1 MKKHVLIATT
11 LALSSTMSFGAG
23 YQLNL
28 QGLRQMAMGG
38 SGTAVPW
45 DMSTIF
51 YNPGGMTAMDHWQ
64 IYGGAAFVM
73 PRSKYVESPTG
84 TYEAETQSQTF
95 VPFSI
100 YAGGPTSW
108 RSPVSI
114 GVGIYTPFGNGVKWD
129 DNWRG
134 RYVSQESYLR
144 TIFIQPTVS
153 YKFNEI
159 VSAGIGLIYATGRV
173 EFRRALP
180 ITDENG
186 VDGSAELAGNGHGF
200 GLNAGVHINAS
211 EKVQI
216 GFNFRSK
223 VKMDVDRGYAS
234 FTVPSS
240 LQTAFP
246 YTAFSTS
253 LPMPMVTSLGIGY
266 AVNEC
271 LTLQGDINITGWSA
285 FNSLNIA
292 YENNTPQLQDQNS
305 ERNYRNTI
313 ALRAGG
319 HYTVS
324 DRIAVMAGAAFD
336 PSPVRDGYVSPE
348 LPDANRGILSA
359 GLTYKAFERWTVMG
373 ALEFVSS
380 IQRESSFDEGGFK
393 GRYQTKAFAPGIGI
407 SYDF

>member
-11 LALSSTMSFGAG
+11 LALSSAMSYGAG

-28 QGLRQMAMGG
+28 QGLRQIAMGG

-64 IYGGAAFVM
+64 IYAGAAFVT
-73 PRSKYVESPTG
+73 PHTKYVESTG

-134 RYVSQESYLR
+134 RYVSQEANLH
-144 TIFIQPTVS
+144 TVFIQPTVS
-153 YKFNEI
+153 YKFSEV
-159 VSAGIGLIYATGRV
+159 VSAGIGLIYATGRM
-173 EFRRALP
+173 ELRRAVP
-180 ITDENG
+180 IADENN
-186 VDGSAELAGNGHGF
+186 VDSRVELAGNGHGF
-200 GLNAGVHINAS
+200 GFNAGVHINAS
-211 EKVQI
+211 EKVQV

-223 VKMDVDRGYAS
+223 VNMDVDRGYAS
-234 FTVPSS
+234 FTVPQS

-246 YTAFSTS
+246 YTAFSSS
-253 LPMPMVTSLGIGY
+253 LPMPMVTSLGVGY

-271 LTLQGDINITGWSA
+271 LTLQGDINIVGWSA
-285 FNSLNIA
+285 FDNLDIN
-292 YENNTPQLQDQNS
+292 YENNTPQLQDQS
-305 ERNYRNTI
+305 SVRNYRNTVSV
-313 ALRAGG
+313 RVGG

-324 DRIAVMAGAAFD
+324 DRVAVMAGAAYD
-336 PSPVRDGYVSPE
+336 PTPVRDGYVTPE

-359 GLTYKAFERWTVMG
+359 GLTYKPFERWTVMG
-373 ALEFVSS
+373 ALEFASS
-380 IQRESSFDEGGFK
+380 VNRQSSFDEGGFS
-393 GRYQTKAFAPGIGI
+393 GRYKTNAFVPAIGA
-407 SYDF
+407 SFDF